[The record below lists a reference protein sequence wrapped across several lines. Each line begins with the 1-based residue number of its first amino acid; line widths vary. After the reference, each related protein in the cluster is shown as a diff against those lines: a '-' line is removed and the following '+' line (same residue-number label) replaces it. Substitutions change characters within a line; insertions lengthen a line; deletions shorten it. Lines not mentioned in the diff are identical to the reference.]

1 MINLFQALLKNLV
14 SLMFFSRQ
22 YQPMSNDSTL
32 PLTFSLETTNRL
44 SNVNVRLEKISKIIQ
59 ALDQNKAYGYDD
71 ISVIMI

>member
-1 MINLFQALLKNLV
+1 MINLFLALLKNLV

-44 SNVNVRLEKISKIIQ
+44 SNVNIRLEKISKIIQ
-59 ALDQNKAYGYDD
+59 ALDQSKAYGYDD

>member
-14 SLMFFSRQ
+14 PLMFFSRQ

-44 SNVNVRLEKISKIIQ
+44 SNVNIRLEKISKIIQ